1 MKLNRVTALF
11 LGLVLAFSL
20 AACGQGAS
28 SASTASSSASSAAA
42 EGKTEEQLLA
52 DENEILSA
60 NDALWEKVFS
70 SMDKNV
76 TETTLSTNYGDFLLS
91 AVEKAKDQ
99 FSDEEYKTLTADA
112 EKIRAIEEQIAALA
126 PADAAASSAA
136 AQGTAFPQFEGSD
149 LEGNPVDNSLFAGNA
164 FTVVNF
170 WFNGCKPCVEELDDL
185 NALNEKVKAQGG
197 EVVGINTETLDGSQ
211 QGIEAAKKLL
221 AAKGAS
227 YRNIYFA
234 SGSEAGK
241 FALNIM
247 AFPTTYVFDR
257 DGNVVGQ
264 PLLGGID
271 KEENLAALQKN
282 IDAALARTAPNKLF
296 SPAAY
301 GRLFL
306 FAAGIAMHARAP
318 DGIRWGRSIL
328 LPAKERISMKNT
340 GTLRIQTFAARQSAP
355 VEGVTVAVQG
365 DGFTLHRITDATG
378 SAADIPVEAPAC
390 TLSLDEDNTTR
401 PYAIVSLTAAKP
413 GYRTVRIEGIQIF
426 AGQVTL
432 AQPQMLPVTEEDRDI
447 PDAPIVIPPHALFA
461 GSGGSGPQPRENCT
475 PRVLD
480 QVVIPKNITVHLG
493 KPAASARNVT
503 VSFRDYIANVASSEV
518 YPTWPEQALRANIHC
533 QISLALN
540 RIYTE
545 WYPSKGYTFN
555 ITNSTS
561 YDQYYVHGRT
571 VFEVMVRITDDIF
584 NTYLRKRGTV
594 NPYYSEYCDGK
605 SVTCPGLKQWGTVT
619 LANNGRSAL
628 QILRYYYGSSI
639 EIVRTKN
646 IRSIPQSYPGTPLR
660 QGSRGTAVF
669 TLQRQLNRIAK
680 DYPFLGKLTVD
691 GVFGSRMAATVRAF
705 QKQFN
710 LTADGV
716 VGRQTWYKISYIYV
730 SVKDLAELTSEGETS
745 TGTLSN
751 GTWNGTVLSTGA
763 SGSAV
768 EQVQFW
774 LNTLAQYDSAI
785 PSVKVD
791 GVFGT
796 ATANAVRAFQRKYGL
811 TVDGIVG
818 QTTWKELYD
827 EFLSIQSDNGT
838 PNAYPGTPL
847 REGSSGQ
854 NVRLVQFW
862 LKIARTVYTSLESVT
877 VDGKFGAGTAAA
889 VRRFQRYFGLT
900 ADGVVGRTTWQ
911 KLYEVYNDIA
921 NRLLSSSLRPGE
933 YPGVLRSGSTGTPVR
948 ELQFYLYLMSAYES
962 SIPPVSIDGKFGA
975 DTERAVRAYQRF
987 AGLTVDGVVGR
998 TTWNSLY
1005 GRASQLR
1012 SSGPVVT
1019 LKRLPYPGTP
1029 LTVGSS
1035 GKAVLYYNLLLLR
1048 IAYYFSSVEA
1058 PPLAD
1063 RYTDETATATR
1074 SAQQLLGLEQT
1085 GIADAD
1091 TWTAVEALS
1100 LQLAAH
1106 APNPDRDTPSGTAYP
1121 GRAIAEGSAG
1131 QEVGQVERW
1140 INRRAQLSCGEGYVA
1155 DNNRFGASDAAA
1167 VRAVQ
1172 QQAGLQPVNGI
1183 VYRETWHALQAQC
1196 TDPCGCEK
1204 EE

>member
-1 MKLNRVTALF
+1 
-11 LGLVLAFSL
+11 
-20 AACGQGAS
+20 
-28 SASTASSSASSAAA
+28 
-42 EGKTEEQLLA
+42 
-52 DENEILSA
+52 
-60 NDALWEKVFS
+60 
-70 SMDKNV
+70 
-76 TETTLSTNYGDFLLS
+76 
-91 AVEKAKDQ
+91 
-99 FSDEEYKTLTADA
+99 
-112 EKIRAIEEQIAALA
+112 
-126 PADAAASSAA
+126 
-136 AQGTAFPQFEGSD
+136 
-149 LEGNPVDNSLFAGNA
+149 
-164 FTVVNF
+164 
-170 WFNGCKPCVEELDDL
+170 
-185 NALNEKVKAQGG
+185 
-197 EVVGINTETLDGSQ
+197 
-211 QGIEAAKKLL
+211 
-221 AAKGAS
+221 
-227 YRNIYFA
+227 
-234 SGSEAGK
+234 
-241 FALNIM
+241 
-247 AFPTTYVFDR
+247 
-257 DGNVVGQ
+257 
-264 PLLGGID
+264 
-271 KEENLAALQKN
+271 
-282 IDAALARTAPNKLF
+282 
-296 SPAAY
+296 
-301 GRLFL
+301 
-306 FAAGIAMHARAP
+306 
-318 DGIRWGRSIL
+318 
-328 LPAKERISMKNT
+328 MKNT

-355 VEGVTVAVQG
+355 MEGVTVAVQG
-365 DGFTLHRITDATG
+365 DGFTLHCITDATG

-390 TLSLDEDNTTR
+390 TLSLDEDNTIR
-401 PYAIVSLTAAKP
+401 PYAVVSLTAAKS

-426 AGQVTL
+426 AGQITL
-432 AQPQMLPVTEEDRDI
+432 AQPAMIPVTEEGKDI
-447 PDAPIVIPPHALFA
+447 PDAPIVIPPHPLFA
-461 GSGGSGPQPRENCT
+461 GSGGSGAQPVENCT

-480 QVVIPKNITVHLG
+480 KVIIPKNITVHLG

-571 VFEVMVRITDDIF
+571 VFDVMVRITDDIF

-619 LANNGRSAL
+619 LANQGRTAL
-628 QILRYYYGSSI
+628 QILRYYYGSDI
-639 EIVRTKN
+639 EIVRTSN
-646 IRSIPQSYPGTPLR
+646 IQSIPQSYPGSPLR
-660 QGSRGTAVF
+660 QGDSGTAVF
-669 TLQRQLNRIAK
+669 TLQRQLNRITK

-691 GVFGSRMAATVRAF
+691 GVFGAKMTATVKAF

-730 SVKDLAELTSEGETS
+730 SVKDLAELTSEGEVS
-745 TGTLSN
+745 SGTLSD
-751 GTWNGTVLSTGA
+751 GTWGGTVLRTGST
-763 SGSAV
+763 GSAV
-768 EQVQFW
+768 EQLQFW

-785 PSVKVD
+785 PSVTVD
-791 GVFGT
+791 GVYGT
-796 ATANAVRAFQRKYGL
+796 GTANAVRAFQRKYGL
-811 TVDGIVG
+811 TVDGVVG
-818 QTTWKELYD
+818 RNTWTELYD
-827 EFLSIQSDNGT
+827 QFRSIQSDNGT
-838 PNAYPGTPL
+838 PNAYPGTAL

-862 LKIARTVYTSLESVT
+862 LKIARTVYSSLSNVT
-877 VDGKFGAGTAAA
+877 VDGKFGSATTAA

-900 ADGVVGRTTWQ
+900 ADGVVGRTSWQ

-921 NRLLSSSLRPGE
+921 NRLLSPSLRPGE
-933 YPGVLRSGSTGTPVR
+933 YPGVLRSGSSGTAVR

-962 SIPPVSIDGKFGA
+962 SIPAIAIDGQFGA
-975 DTERAVRAYQRF
+975 STEAAVRAYQRF
-987 AGLTVDGVVGR
+987 AGLTVDGIVGR

-1005 GRASQLR
+1005 GKASTLRA
-1012 SSGPVVT
+1012 SGPVVT

-1035 GKAVLYYNLLLLR
+1035 GSAVLYYSLLLQR
-1048 IAYYFSSVEA
+1048 IAYYFTSVVS
-1058 PPLAD
+1058 PPLSD
-1063 RYTDETATATR
+1063 QYTDETAAATR
-1074 SAQQLLGLEQT
+1074 SAQELLSLPET

-1106 APNPDRDTPSGTAYP
+1106 APNPDRDTPPSTAYP

-1140 INRRAQLSCGEGYVA
+1140 LNRRAQLSCDEDYVA
-1155 DNNRFGASDAAA
+1155 DNNRFGAADAAA
-1167 VRAVQ
+1167 VRAFQ

>member
-1 MKLNRVTALF
+1 
-11 LGLVLAFSL
+11 
-20 AACGQGAS
+20 
-28 SASTASSSASSAAA
+28 
-42 EGKTEEQLLA
+42 
-52 DENEILSA
+52 
-60 NDALWEKVFS
+60 
-70 SMDKNV
+70 
-76 TETTLSTNYGDFLLS
+76 
-91 AVEKAKDQ
+91 
-99 FSDEEYKTLTADA
+99 
-112 EKIRAIEEQIAALA
+112 
-126 PADAAASSAA
+126 
-136 AQGTAFPQFEGSD
+136 
-149 LEGNPVDNSLFAGNA
+149 
-164 FTVVNF
+164 
-170 WFNGCKPCVEELDDL
+170 
-185 NALNEKVKAQGG
+185 
-197 EVVGINTETLDGSQ
+197 
-211 QGIEAAKKLL
+211 
-221 AAKGAS
+221 
-227 YRNIYFA
+227 
-234 SGSEAGK
+234 
-241 FALNIM
+241 
-247 AFPTTYVFDR
+247 
-257 DGNVVGQ
+257 
-264 PLLGGID
+264 
-271 KEENLAALQKN
+271 
-282 IDAALARTAPNKLF
+282 
-296 SPAAY
+296 
-301 GRLFL
+301 
-306 FAAGIAMHARAP
+306 
-318 DGIRWGRSIL
+318 
-328 LPAKERISMKNT
+328 MKNT

-355 VEGVTVAVQG
+355 VEGVTVTVQG
-365 DGFTLHRITDATG
+365 DGFTLHRITDTTG

-390 TLSLDEDNTTR
+390 PLSLDEDNTTR

-432 AQPQMLPVTEEDRDI
+432 AQPQMLPDTEEGRDI
-447 PDAPIVIPPHALFA
+447 PNAPIIIPPHALFA
-461 GSGGSGPQPRENCT
+461 GSGGSGPQPALHCT

-480 QVVIPKNITVHLG
+480 QVIIPKNITVHLG

-584 NTYLRKRGTV
+584 NTYLRKSGTV

-660 QGSRGTAVF
+660 QGSRGAAVF

-680 DYPFLGKLTVD
+680 DYPFLGKLT
-691 GVFGSRMAATVRAF
+691 
-705 QKQFN
+705 
-710 LTADGV
+710 
-716 VGRQTWYKISYIYV
+716 
-730 SVKDLAELTSEGETS
+730 
-745 TGTLSN
+745 
-751 GTWNGTVLSTGA
+751 
-763 SGSAV
+763 
-768 EQVQFW
+768 
-774 LNTLAQYDSAI
+774 
-785 PSVKVD
+785 VD

-847 REGSSGQ
+847 REGASGQ

-933 YPGVLRSGSTGTPVR
+933 YPGVLRNGSTGTPVR

-962 SIPPVSIDGKFGA
+962 SIPPVSIDGKFGT

-1035 GKAVLYYNLLLLR
+1035 GETVLYYNLLLQR
-1048 IAYYFSSVEA
+1048 IAYYFSSVEV

-1106 APNPDRDTPSGTAYP
+1106 APNPDRHTPSGTAYP

>member
-1 MKLNRVTALF
+1 M
-11 LGLVLAFSL
+11 
-20 AACGQGAS
+20 
-28 SASTASSSASSAAA
+28 
-42 EGKTEEQLLA
+42 
-52 DENEILSA
+52 
-60 NDALWEKVFS
+60 
-70 SMDKNV
+70 
-76 TETTLSTNYGDFLLS
+76 
-91 AVEKAKDQ
+91 
-99 FSDEEYKTLTADA
+99 
-112 EKIRAIEEQIAALA
+112 
-126 PADAAASSAA
+126 
-136 AQGTAFPQFEGSD
+136 
-149 LEGNPVDNSLFAGNA
+149 
-164 FTVVNF
+164 
-170 WFNGCKPCVEELDDL
+170 
-185 NALNEKVKAQGG
+185 
-197 EVVGINTETLDGSQ
+197 
-211 QGIEAAKKLL
+211 
-221 AAKGAS
+221 
-227 YRNIYFA
+227 
-234 SGSEAGK
+234 
-241 FALNIM
+241 
-247 AFPTTYVFDR
+247 
-257 DGNVVGQ
+257 
-264 PLLGGID
+264 
-271 KEENLAALQKN
+271 
-282 IDAALARTAPNKLF
+282 
-296 SPAAY
+296 
-301 GRLFL
+301 
-306 FAAGIAMHARAP
+306 
-318 DGIRWGRSIL
+318 
-328 LPAKERISMKNT
+328 
-340 GTLRIQTFAARQSAP
+340 
-355 VEGVTVAVQG
+355 
-365 DGFTLHRITDATG
+365 
-378 SAADIPVEAPAC
+378 
-390 TLSLDEDNTTR
+390 
-401 PYAIVSLTAAKP
+401 
-413 GYRTVRIEGIQIF
+413 
-426 AGQVTL
+426 
-432 AQPQMLPVTEEDRDI
+432 
-447 PDAPIVIPPHALFA
+447 
-461 GSGGSGPQPRENCT
+461 
-475 PRVLD
+475 
-480 QVVIPKNITVHLG
+480 
-493 KPAASARNVT
+493 
-503 VSFRDYIANVASSEV
+503 
-518 YPTWPEQALRANIHC
+518 
-533 QISLALN
+533 
-540 RIYTE
+540 
-545 WYPSKGYTFN
+545 
-555 ITNSTS
+555 
-561 YDQYYVHGRT
+561 
-571 VFEVMVRITDDIF
+571 RITDDIF
-584 NTYLRKRGTV
+584 NTYLRKSGTV

-639 EIVRTKN
+639 EIVRTQN

-660 QGSRGTAVF
+660 QGSRGAAVF
-669 TLQRQLNRIAK
+669 TLQRQLNRITK

-745 TGTLSN
+745 AGTLSD
-751 GTWNGTVLSTGA
+751 GTWNGTTLTTGA

-785 PSVKVD
+785 PAVKVD

-811 TVDGIVG
+811 TVDGVVG

-862 LKIARTVYTSLESVT
+862 LKIARTVYTSLENVT
-877 VDGKFGAGTAAA
+877 VDGKFGAGTASA

-900 ADGVVGRTTWQ
+900 ADGVVGRTTW
-911 KLYEVYNDIA
+911 
-921 NRLLSSSLRPGE
+921 S
-933 YPGVLRSGSTGTPVR
+933 
-948 ELQFYLYLMSAYES
+948 
-962 SIPPVSIDGKFGA
+962 
-975 DTERAVRAYQRF
+975 
-987 AGLTVDGVVGR
+987 
-998 TTWNSLY
+998 SLY

-1035 GKAVLYYNLLLLR
+1035 GGAVLYYNLLLQR

-1063 RYTDETATATR
+1063 HYTSETAAATR

-1106 APNPDRDTPSGTAYP
+1106 APNPDRDTPPSTAYP

-1140 INRRAQLSCGEGYVA
+1140 LNRRAQLSCGEDYVA
-1155 DNNRFGASDAAA
+1155 DNNRFGAADAAA

-1172 QQAGLQPVNGI
+1172 QQAGLHPVNGI

-1196 TDPCGCEK
+1196 SDPCGCEK